1 MDGVNLQGDVAEVPL
16 VQSDPGEIKRAV
28 AHHGAVKLKGGA
40 SGAKAFVELI
50 RRLGPLM
57 FTAGE
62 TPVAGFEDLN
72 VVSNVGRTTPPKS
85 VFHSDTSYIKQP
97 PSYGA
102 LLGMRVPES
111 GGATLFT
118 DQYAAAD
125 ALPEEA
131 NSISA

>member
-1 MDGVNLQGDVAEVPL
+1 MDSVNLQSDVAEVPL

-40 SGAKAFVELI
+40 SHPKAFVDLLGH
-50 RRLGPLM
+50 LGPLM

-62 TPVAGFEDLN
+62 TPVAGLEDLN

-97 PSYGA
+97 PS
-102 LLGMRVPES
+102 
-111 GGATLFT
+111 
-118 DQYAAAD
+118 
-125 ALPEEA
+125 
-131 NSISA
+131 